1 MKQEERKEKSKEE
14 IYQAALE
21 EFGTYGYD
29 NVSIEQI
36 CNRHGISKGMMY
48 HYYKGKDDL
57 FLASVS
63 RVFKDLNDY
72 LESKLP
78 DFKEMDS
85 IEAIK
90 SFLMAR
96 ECFFQTREREKTL
109 FECAIFHHPRPLASQ
124 LDEARMQ
131 VKELNKSFILAQTDK
146 MKLRDGLVRQ
156 HVYRYLSSINYA
168 QTDKMK
174 LRDGLVRQHV
184 YRYLSSI
191 NYLFQDLLRN
201 YEDGKELSIHDMLSS
216 AGELLSMMLFGVI
229 DR

>member
-78 DFKEMDS
+78 DFKEMDP

-96 ECFFQTREREKTL
+96 ECFFQTREKEKTI
-109 FECAIFHHPRPLASQ
+109 FECAIFHHPRKLASQ

-131 VKELNKSFILAQTDK
+131 VKELNMSFIIAQTDK
-146 MKLRDGLVRQ
+146 MKLRDGL
-156 HVYRYLSSINYA
+156 
-168 QTDKMK
+168 D
-174 LRDGLVRQHV
+174 RQHV

>member
-96 ECFFQTREREKTL
+96 ECFFQNSKKRRKYEKISYCCYIT
-109 FECAIFHHPRPLASQ
+109 ASFCIDALCRRKQ
-124 LDEARMQ
+124 
-131 VKELNKSFILAQTDK
+131 
-146 MKLRDGLVRQ
+146 G
-156 HVYRYLSSINYA
+156 
-168 QTDKMK
+168 
-174 LRDGLVRQHV
+174 
-184 YRYLSSI
+184 
-191 NYLFQDLLRN
+191 
-201 YEDGKELSIHDMLSS
+201 
-216 AGELLSMMLFGVI
+216 GEG
-229 DR
+229 R